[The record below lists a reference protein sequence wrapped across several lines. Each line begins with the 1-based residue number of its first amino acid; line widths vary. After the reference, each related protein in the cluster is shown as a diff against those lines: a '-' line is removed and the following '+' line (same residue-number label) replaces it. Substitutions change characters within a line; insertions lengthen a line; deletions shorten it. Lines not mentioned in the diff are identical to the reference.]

1 VKLDAYTADLPQAL
15 HEDFIVLTPQSVIGN
30 DKQEINAA
38 DNIHLEHTFKEYEE
52 GLVAEVDKEYLEG
65 KVKSKLEGI
74 PFKVVKPVNDSP
86 KKPTTRKGGLT
97 NQRTPSKNRDKSK
110 LSDTSKSEL
119 ELTKILVLTPI
130 QFDTKQTEDVEMQE
144 TIEETYGEGF
154 EAVDLQS
161 EGEENTSL
169 SLQEK
174 IKPFKEKETVLELIK
189 PQVYQ
194 LSG

>member
-1 VKLDAYTADLPQAL
+1 
-15 HEDFIVLTPQSVIGN
+15 
-30 DKQEINAA
+30 
-38 DNIHLEHTFKEYEE
+38 
-52 GLVAEVDKEYLEG
+52 
-65 KVKSKLEGI
+65 
-74 PFKVVKPVNDSP
+74 VNDSP
-86 KKPTTRKGGLT
+86 KKQTTKKGGLT